1 MKDSDDIA
9 NLLKQ
14 FGGRPD
20 EYYEIGRASEAK
32 DSQARW
38 PLLSSI
44 EATQGEHHPPVQPHM
59 PTNAAQSL
67 PGSLRGRVTPPA
79 GAHAAGESRAEQR
92 GDARLDPRVEPR
104 FAPPAPAAEQA
115 PAPVAPAR
123 SAPQAQFVPPRP
135 RGHIVPPTRP
145 AGSAAGL
152 AGMRQGL
159 PEPTPAQPEPLVQA
173 SRPVSAPLAG
183 LASTGHVSAGHASPG
198 HVSPGHASTRHASGH
213 VSGSMPGPA
222 PTSPAPTTLASPPM
236 LRNAPP
242 APAELTPLQA
252 IFQRLSQPQPTPDP
266 ATTRDKSASLL
277 QRLSRL

>member
-44 EATQGEHHPPVQPHM
+44 EATQGEHHPPVEPHTPNSGAQPLQGNLRARVAPM
-59 PTNAAQSL
+59 ASAPAASE
-67 PGSLRGRVTPPA
+67 A
-79 GAHAAGESRAEQR
+79 RAET
-92 GDARLDPRVEPR
+92 RVEPR
-104 FAPPAPAAEQA
+104 FAPPAAAAE
-115 PAPVAPAR
+115 PAPVLSAPTR

-145 AGSAAGL
+145 TGSAPAGL
-152 AGMRQGL
+152 SGMRQHL
-159 PEPTPAQPEPLVQA
+159 PEPSPPAPEPPMQTVRTA
-173 SRPVSAPLAG
+173 PAFVAPTPVAPQSAPVQG
-183 LASTGHVSAGHASPG
+183 T
-198 HVSPGHASTRHASGH
+198 
-213 VSGSMPGPA
+213 SM
-222 PTSPAPTTLASPPM
+222 
-236 LRNAPP
+236 PP
-242 APAELTPLQA
+242 APASALLPRSGSTPSQTETTPLQT
-252 IFQRLSQPQPTPDP
+252 IFQRLSQPQPTPDS
-266 ATTRDKSASLL
+266 ATARDKSASLL

>member
-44 EATQGEHHPPVQPHM
+44 EATQGEHHPPVEPHTPASGVQPLQANLRARVA
-59 PTNAAQSL
+59 PLANAS
-67 PGSLRGRVTPPA
+67 
-79 GAHAAGESRAEQR
+79 AASEARADATRAET
-92 GDARLDPRVEPR
+92 RVEPR
-104 FAPPAPAAEQA
+104 FAPPSVAAE
-115 PAPVAPAR
+115 PAPVR

-145 AGSAAGL
+145 AGSPPG
-152 AGMRQGL
+152 GL
-159 PEPTPAQPEPLVQA
+159 PGGLSGARQPLPELVPPAPEPLPQTI
-173 SRPVSAPLAG
+173 R
-183 LASTGHVSAGHASPG
+183 T
-198 HVSPGHASTRHASGH
+198 
-213 VSGSMPGPA
+213 
-222 PTSPAPTTLASPPM
+222 
-236 LRNAPP
+236 APP
-242 APAELTPLQA
+242 AAVAQAPAALPRSGTGLAQADATPLQA

-266 ATTRDKSASLL
+266 ATARDKSASLL

>member
-44 EATQGEHHPPVQPHM
+44 EATQGEHHPPVEPHTPASSAQPLQANLRARVA
-59 PTNAAQSL
+59 PLASAPAASDT
-67 PGSLRGRVTPPA
+67 RA
-79 GAHAAGESRAEQR
+79 DASRAET
-92 GDARLDPRVEPR
+92 RLEPR
-104 FAPPAPAAEQA
+104 FAAPSVATEPVPA
-115 PAPVAPAR
+115 VAPAR

-145 AGSAAGL
+145 AGSPPGALPGGL
-152 AGMRQGL
+152 SGMRQAV
-159 PEPTPAQPEPLVQA
+159 PELVPPAPEPLPQTV
-173 SRPVSAPLAG
+173 REAPAA
-183 LASTGHVSAGHASPG
+183 LAST
-198 HVSPGHASTRHASGH
+198 
-213 VSGSMPGPA
+213 
-222 PTSPAPTTLASPPM
+222 PTSLPHSGTGLAQ
-236 LRNAPP
+236 
-242 APAELTPLQA
+242 AEGTPLKA

-266 ATTRDKSASLL
+266 ATAQDKSASLL
-277 QRLSRL
+277 QRLRRL

>member
-44 EATQGEHHPPVQPHM
+44 EATQGEHHPPVEPHT
-59 PTNAAQSL
+59 PTNAAQPL
-67 PGSLRGRVTPPA
+67 QGNLRARVAPMASAPA
-79 GAHAAGESRAEQR
+79 ASDTRVE
-92 GDARLDPRVEPR
+92 ARLEPR
-104 FAPPAPAAEQA
+104 FAPPAPAAEPA
-115 PAPVAPAR
+115 PALSTPTR

-145 AGSAAGL
+145 TGSAPGGL
-152 AGMRQGL
+152 SGMRQQL
-159 PEPTPAQPEPLVQA
+159 PEPLPPVPEPLMQTVRTAPAFVAPAPVAPPQA
-173 SRPVSAPLAG
+173 AAIPVAPASAPLSRPG
-183 LASTGHVSAGHASPG
+183 STPVQ
-198 HVSPGHASTRHASGH
+198 
-213 VSGSMPGPA
+213 
-222 PTSPAPTTLASPPM
+222 
-236 LRNAPP
+236 
-242 APAELTPLQA
+242 AEATPLQS
-252 IFQRLSQPQPTPDP
+252 IFQRLSQPQPTPDS

>member
-44 EATQGEHHPPVQPHM
+44 EATQGEHHPPVEPHTPANSIQP
-59 PTNAAQSL
+59 N
-67 PGSLRGRVTPPA
+67 LRARVAPLASGPA
-79 GAHAAGESRAEQR
+79 SEARA
-92 GDARLDPRVEPR
+92 DATRTETRVEPR
-104 FAPPAPAAEQA
+104 FAPPAPAAEP
-115 PAPVAPAR
+115 PATAAPAR

-135 RGHIVPPTRP
+135 RGHIIPPTRP
-145 AGSAAGL
+145 AGAPAG
-152 AGMRQGL
+152 GL
-159 PEPTPAQPEPLVQA
+159 PGGFSSMREALPEMLPPAPEPLRQTVRAAPAPVAPA
-173 SRPVSAPLAG
+173 STPLARS
-183 LASTGHVSAGHASPG
+183 ST
-198 HVSPGHASTRHASGH
+198 
-213 VSGSMPGPA
+213 
-222 PTSPAPTTLASPPM
+222 
-236 LRNAPP
+236 
-242 APAELTPLQA
+242 APAHAEITPLQA

-266 ATTRDKSASLL
+266 ATARDKSASLL

>member
-44 EATQGEHHPPVQPHM
+44 EATQGEYHPPVEPHT
-59 PTNAAQSL
+59 PSGSGQANLRARVAPLASAPAANEA
-67 PGSLRGRVTPPA
+67 RGET
-79 GAHAAGESRAEQR
+79 
-92 GDARLDPRVEPR
+92 ARPETRVEPR
-104 FAPPAPAAEQA
+104 FAPPAAAAEPA
-115 PAPVAPAR
+115 PAPTR
-123 SAPQAQFVPPRP
+123 SAPLAQFVPPRP

-145 AGSAAGL
+145 AGSLPGSL
-152 AGMRQGL
+152 PGPSGMRQAL
-159 PEPTPAQPEPLVQA
+159 PEPAPPVPEPLPQAVRAVPAPVAPASAPSVRSVTTPVQA
-173 SRPVSAPLAG
+173 
-183 LASTGHVSAGHASPG
+183 
-198 HVSPGHASTRHASGH
+198 
-213 VSGSMPGPA
+213 
-222 PTSPAPTTLASPPM
+222 
-236 LRNAPP
+236 
-242 APAELTPLQA
+242 EITPLQA